1 MKPQYIIIGGVNG
14 AGKSTLYRTNPQ
26 IFGATRRLN
35 ADEKLR
41 DAGGDWRNPADAARA
56 MRDTVQDL
64 RQALAAGESI
74 HQETTLAGNAKSF
87 QNLID
92 RAHAQGYEVALL
104 YVTLNSADTA
114 VDRVAARVAKGGHGV
129 DEADIRRRYDS
140 SHANLQVLA
149 SSVDTLRVFDN
160 TRWYEPVYWRAGSKV
175 LLDEP
180 RYGLPP
186 QLTVPSH
193 PHDPAVRPTREGQ
206 ERNIQC
212 QIILTCPSATP
223 NYSSRSPKSSAA
235 TSCSPS
241 PHPGLRATTPPAK
254 TSRYSSTTSSGESPR
269 KNPTGRHWRRRSP
282 TRR

>member
-35 ADEKLR
+35 AD
-41 DAGGDWRNPADAARA
+41 

-92 RAHAQGYEVALL
+92 RAHAQGYEVTLL
-104 YVTLNSADTA
+104 YVTLNSADIA

-149 SSVDTLRVFDN
+149 SSVDILRVFDN

-180 RYGLPP
+180 RYGLH
-186 QLTVPSH
+186 LS
-193 PHDPAVRPTREGQ
+193 
-206 ERNIQC
+206 
-212 QIILTCPSATP
+212 
-223 NYSSRSPKSSAA
+223 
-235 TSCSPS
+235 
-241 PHPGLRATTPPAK
+241 
-254 TSRYSSTTSSGESPR
+254 
-269 KNPTGRHWRRRSP
+269 
-282 TRR
+282 

>member
-41 DAGGDWRNPADAARA
+41 AAGGDWRNPADAARA

-92 RAHAQGYEVALL
+92 RAHAQGYEVTLL
-104 YVTLNSADTA
+104 YVTLNSADIA

-140 SHANLQVLA
+140 SHANLQALA

-175 LLDEP
+175 LLNEP
-180 RYGLPP
+180 RYGLH
-186 QLTVPSH
+186 LS
-193 PHDPAVRPTREGQ
+193 
-206 ERNIQC
+206 
-212 QIILTCPSATP
+212 
-223 NYSSRSPKSSAA
+223 
-235 TSCSPS
+235 
-241 PHPGLRATTPPAK
+241 
-254 TSRYSSTTSSGESPR
+254 
-269 KNPTGRHWRRRSP
+269 
-282 TRR
+282 